1 MLKHVPSSITDLG
14 SVAEL
19 ALSVIYKHAG
29 TGDVIV
35 IGTEARIPECH
46 PISDPSFS

>member
-1 MLKHVPSSITDLG
+1 MVKYISLSITDLG

-19 ALSVIYKHAG
+19 TLSAIYKHAG

-35 IGTEARIPECH
+35 IGTEA
-46 PISDPSFS
+46 PISVPGGSVI